1 MEMELQRK
9 NIQSINV
16 LLSYYLSALAYNTL
30 LHQINITIKG
40 HIEVIKLRH
49 RKKPQLKQETT
60 SCVDEPKRFYFKY
73 TMHNFSSCALSN
85 EEHTGLL
92 FSLDHHIQ
100 TKSKDITAKVEF
112 EQFYQG
118 LLTNL
123 TRTMS

>member
-1 MEMELQRK
+1 M
-9 NIQSINV
+9 
-16 LLSYYLSALAYNTL
+16 
-30 LHQINITIKG
+30 LHQINIKIKV
-40 HIEVIKLRH
+40 HIGVIKLRH

-60 SCVDEPKRFYFKY
+60 NYVDEPKRSYFKY
-73 TMHNFSSCALSN
+73 TIHNFSSCALSN
-85 EEHTGLL
+85 EEHTALL

-118 LLTNL
+118 LLRNL